1 MPAPGTVSVLSLPA
15 GASVRVDTHLFD
27 GYAVPPYYDS
37 LLAKIIVWDGARAE
51 TLGKL
56 IEMLVSTH
64 WMARQTGS
72 WKSLENHGTAA
83 PLCFTI
89 SREQRPVPTYGRV
102 PSAIER
108 LRACPM
114 QNLR

>member
-1 MPAPGTVSVLSLPA
+1 M
-15 GASVRVDTHLFD
+15 RVDTHLFD

-83 PLCFTI
+83 PLVLHHIAGTTTCPNVW
-89 SREQRPVPTYGRV
+89 Q
-102 PSAIER
+102 SAVSD
-108 LRACPM
+108 
-114 QNLR
+114 